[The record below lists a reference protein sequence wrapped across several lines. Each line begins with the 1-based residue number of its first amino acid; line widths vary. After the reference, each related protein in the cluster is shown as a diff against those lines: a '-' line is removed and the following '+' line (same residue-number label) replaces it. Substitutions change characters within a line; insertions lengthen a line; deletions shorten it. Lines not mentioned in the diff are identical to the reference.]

1 MDACAVYEWVEEGVL
16 YPENLGF
23 SFIIKGKVDRERRT
37 LSFLSR
43 HHASIISSSSRLSR
57 GVFLSLYGQAR
68 STNYCFVYAE
78 STS

>member
-43 HHASIISSSSRLSR
+43 HHASIISSSSRLS
-57 GVFLSLYGQAR
+57 
-68 STNYCFVYAE
+68 
-78 STS
+78 